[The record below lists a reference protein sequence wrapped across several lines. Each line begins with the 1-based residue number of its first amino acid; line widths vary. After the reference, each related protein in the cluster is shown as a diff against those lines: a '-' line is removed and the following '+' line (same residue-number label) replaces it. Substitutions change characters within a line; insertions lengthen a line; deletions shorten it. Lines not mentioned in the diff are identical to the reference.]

1 MLKLRAAA
9 MAFALVGLSA
19 GTITAATASTAAGAM
34 APVVPTLT
42 QITAAHHP
50 GYDRL
55 VFQFR
60 AGCPRSAAPGTC
72 PR

>member
-1 MLKLRAAA
+1 MSRVRVATMLV
-9 MAFALVGLSA
+9 LVGLSA
-19 GTITAATASTAAGAM
+19 GTITAATAGAAAGAT

-42 QITAAHHP
+42 QVTASHHP
-50 GYDRL
+50 GYDEL

-60 AGCPRSAAPGTC
+60 GGVPASPAPGTC